1 MIFRS
6 LRGSGLID
14 QYSRAAR
21 IDIEGIPQWSRRL
34 QRLLFRLHLSVFG
47 HILFRRIPRD
57 LHRATVVRQEQD
69 LKAKIAEQRKD
80 FQSAITQQQKEM
92 ETVVAHLKEQDSKIQ
107 KVSDQ
112 LEVSKPWQI
121 VVNNH

>member
-1 MIFRS
+1 
-6 LRGSGLID
+6 
-14 QYSRAAR
+14 
-21 IDIEGIPQWSRRL
+21 
-34 QRLLFRLHLSVFG
+34 
-47 HILFRRIPRD
+47 
-57 LHRATVVRQEQD
+57 VRQEQD
-69 LKAKIAEQRKD
+69 LKSKIAEQRKN

-112 LEVSKPWQI
+112 FEVSKPVAQI

>member
-1 MIFRS
+1 
-6 LRGSGLID
+6 
-14 QYSRAAR
+14 
-21 IDIEGIPQWSRRL
+21 
-34 QRLLFRLHLSVFG
+34 
-47 HILFRRIPRD
+47 
-57 LHRATVVRQEQD
+57 VRQEQD